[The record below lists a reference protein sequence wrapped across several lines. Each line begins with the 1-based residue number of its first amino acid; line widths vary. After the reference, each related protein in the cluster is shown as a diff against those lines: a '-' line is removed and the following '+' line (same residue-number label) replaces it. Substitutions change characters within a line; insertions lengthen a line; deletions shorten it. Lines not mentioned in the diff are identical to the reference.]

1 MNEAQ
6 RLAAEAQRLLAEP
19 LLAEALDD
27 LLSDAFAEFK
37 ALRIAPETMTDVIAL
52 QQRILVI
59 QEIPSLIAR
68 KITASGQY
76 DGGLEVE
83 KKPTA

>member
-52 QQRILVI
+52 QQRINVI
-59 QEIPSLIAR
+59 QDIPDMIAR
-68 KITASGQY
+68 KIAASGQL
-76 DGGLEVE
+76 DGGVTVE
-83 KKPTA
+83 EQPTA

>member
-52 QQRILVI
+52 QQRINVI
-59 QEIPSLIAR
+59 QDIPDMIAR

-76 DGGLEVE
+76 DGGVTVE
-83 KKPTA
+83 EKPTA